1 MGSDARDRMIQKAVG
16 KYKTY
21 VLENEDMVVVAGD
34 VAKHANFLKEVGLE
48 EYPETKEW
56 VGTGAD
62 LYRMEPSAFFDRFG
76 SRTGGDPELTAQ
88 ATDGR
93 SFYQVDPL
101 PLVEEDEQGRP
112 FIVSIHALDL
122 ETRTVIE
129 EGVSNF
135 RVG

>member
-1 MGSDARDRMIQKAVG
+1 MIQKTIG

-21 VLENEDMVVVAGD
+21 VLEDEDMVVVLGD
-34 VAKHANFLKEVGLE
+34 VGKHAGFLQEAGLE
-48 EYPETKEW
+48 EHPETREW

-62 LYRMEPSAFFDRFG
+62 LYRMEPGAFFDRFS

-112 FIVSIHALDL
+112 FIASIHALDL